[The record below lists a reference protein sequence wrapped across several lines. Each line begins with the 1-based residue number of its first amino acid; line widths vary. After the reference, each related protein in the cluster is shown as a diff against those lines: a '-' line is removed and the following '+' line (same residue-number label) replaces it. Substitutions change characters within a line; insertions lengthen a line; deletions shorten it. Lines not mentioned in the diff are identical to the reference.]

1 MHEGGVFNHMNIG
14 ELIKNIRSKQG
25 ITQESLAE
33 DAQLSRNTI
42 VNFETG
48 KRIPRVDDLVKI
60 AKALGVEVSIF
71 FQENPTLFAGVEK
84 TTQDSN

>member
-1 MHEGGVFNHMNIG
+1 MNIG
-14 ELIKNIRSKQG
+14 ELIKDIRSKQG
-25 ITQESLAE
+25 ITQELLAE

-71 FQENPTLFAGVEK
+71 FQENPTASAGAK
-84 TTQDSN
+84 TIQDSD